1 MFDVTSFTYSRQTNH
16 STTTTLKH
24 STSYFKWY
32 NDQAPVFISHISVPH
47 FRSTPAG
54 KGRTNAK
61 HAKKSGW
68 DEKSETF
75 WFIWRGF
82 FCSAAYVLTGLILS
96 KRRWIFFLPDS
107 VFPIDEMYVSA
118 FLRWTWTL
126 PQHTHGVAV
135 IYNLFLYGSATAARF
150 FLFAFSHWP
159 SNIQTFPNWVKFR
172 FRQRYHFVM
181 DDEWEHSFIRPSIH
195 CHSSSQR
202 ISGFAS
208 PTFWSIFFGQQ
219 WICLKSDKNSH
230 RMPPYAALLWFNTST
245 WTEQEA
251 KNDYMAKYIDR
262 KVRRRYV
269 L

>member
-135 IYNLFLYGSATAARF
+135 IYNLFLHGSAAAARF
-150 FLFAFSHWP
+150 FLFAFMSVIDRRISKHFLIGSNFASANDIISSWTTSESIHSFVHP
-159 SNIQTFPNWVKFR
+159 SIAIHRANVFLVSP
-172 FRQRYHFVM
+172 RQRFGVFSLVSN
-181 DDEWEHSFIRPSIH
+181 E
-195 CHSSSQR
+195 
-202 ISGFAS
+202 FA
-208 PTFWSIFFGQQ
+208 
-219 WICLKSDKNSH
+219 
-230 RMPPYAALLWFNTST
+230 
-245 WTEQEA
+245 
-251 KNDYMAKYIDR
+251 
-262 KVRRRYV
+262 
-269 L
+269 